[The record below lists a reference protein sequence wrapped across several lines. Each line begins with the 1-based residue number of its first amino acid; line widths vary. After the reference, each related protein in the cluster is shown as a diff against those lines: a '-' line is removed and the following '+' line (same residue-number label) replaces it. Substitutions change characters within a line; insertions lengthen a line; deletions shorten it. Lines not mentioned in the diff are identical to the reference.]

1 MRFLFLS
8 LLFISTVGLSQNKA
22 KKTYVVGEKI
32 AAFSFP
38 DKDGKKIE
46 LASLKDK
53 KLVIVEV
60 WASWCGPC
68 LEEMKRIPDFRAKY
82 PTLEFYSISIDQSP
96 ALMKT
101 FVEKKKYT
109 WPIVYAGDDEFTWDY
124 FQLKTIP
131 RYFLID
137 SSGTILKA
145 VDHLKETELK
155 QYL

>member
-1 MRFLFLS
+1 MRFLLLS
-8 LLFISTVGLSQNKA
+8 LLFISTLGWSQKQA
-22 KKTYVVGEKI
+22 RKTYAVGEKI

-46 LASLKDK
+46 LSSLKGK

-68 LEEMKRIPDFRAKY
+68 LEEMKRIPDLRAKY
-82 PTLEFYSISIDQSP
+82 AGLEFYSISIDQSP
-96 ALMKT
+96 ALMKK
-101 FVEKKKYT
+101 FVEKKQYT

-137 SSGTILKA
+137 ASGTILKA
-145 VDHLKETELK
+145 VDHLKEKELQK
-155 QYL
+155 FL

>member
-1 MRFLFLS
+1 MRYFFLS
-8 LLFISTVGLSQNKA
+8 LLFISTLGWSQKQA
-22 KKTYVVGEKI
+22 GKTYAVGEKI

-46 LASLKDK
+46 LSSLKGK

-68 LEEMKRIPDFRAKY
+68 VEEMKRIPGFRAKY
-82 PTLEFYSISIDQSP
+82 PDLEFYSISIDQSP
-96 ALMKT
+96 ALMKK
-101 FVEKKKYT
+101 FVEKKQYD
-109 WPIVYAGDDEFTWDY
+109 WPVVYAGNDEFTWAY
-124 FQLKTIP
+124 FQIKTIP

-145 VDHLKETELK
+145 VDHLREKEFQRFL
-155 QYL
+155 